1 MARPQPR
8 RKLSEP
14 APTRIERLM
23 DMRLGDFLMLVL
35 FGIIY
40 LGIGIIIL
48 GTVAGACLMVYA
60 VLKGGLGLW
69 G

>member
-1 MARPQPR
+1 
-8 RKLSEP
+8 
-14 APTRIERLM
+14 M